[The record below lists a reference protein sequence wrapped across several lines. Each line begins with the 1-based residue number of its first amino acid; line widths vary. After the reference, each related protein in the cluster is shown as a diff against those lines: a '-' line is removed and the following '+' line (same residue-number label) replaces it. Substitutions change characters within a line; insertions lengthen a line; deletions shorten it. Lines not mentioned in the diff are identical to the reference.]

1 MKKKVILAM
10 SGGVDSSVALQLL
23 LDQGYEV
30 HGITMQN
37 GYLSEQEIARAQKAA
52 NHFKISWEVVFV
64 EKEFEKMVIKPF
76 IRYYEQGLTP
86 NPCVLCNRAIKFG
99 FLFDVMQEKFP
110 LAFYATGHYAQIE
123 QRDNLFFLKE
133 AVDCKK
139 DQSYFLGTIRP
150 EILSKLI
157 FPIGGYYKSE
167 IIEIAKKTPFTPDI
181 INESQDICFI
191 HDQDYALFLEQKGV
205 VEKCGKIVNQ
215 QGDELG
221 SHRGIYHYTVGQRRG
236 LGITATERLFVK
248 EMDPTTNTIVLA
260 PLREMY
266 SNSLSAFQLNRFV
279 TEKKV
284 SELSKKMLKCRVKS
298 GSQMHDCHIS
308 VEDDEL
314 TVFFSEQLFAITP
327 GQLCVVYNNEGLIMI
342 SGIIKQKYFDRTR
355 NNQVDG

>member
-1 MKKKVILAM
+1 M
-10 SGGVDSSVALQLL
+10 SGGVDSSVALQIL
-23 LDQGYEV
+23 LDQGYIV

-37 GYLSEQEIARAQKAA
+37 GYLSKEEIARAQRAA
-52 NHFKISWEVVFV
+52 NHFKINWEVVFV
-64 EKEFEKMVIKPF
+64 EKEFEKMVIQPF

-86 NPCVLCNRAIKFG
+86 NPCVLCNRGIKFG

-110 LAFYATGHYAQIE
+110 ETLYATGHYAQIE
-123 QRDNLFFLKE
+123 KKDTLYFLKE
-133 AVDCKK
+133 AADCKK

-150 EILSKLI
+150 EVLSKLL

-167 IIEIAKKTPFTPDI
+167 IIEIAKKSAFVPNE

-191 HDQDYALFLEQKGV
+191 HDQDYTRFLEYKGV
-205 VEKCGKIVNQ
+205 VEKSGKIVNQ
-215 QGDELG
+215 MGDELG
-221 SHRGIYHYTVGQRRG
+221 SHKGVYHYTVGQRRG
-236 LGITATERLFVK
+236 LGITAKERLYVK
-248 EMDPTTNTIVLA
+248 EIEPNTNTVVLA

-266 SNSLSAFQLNRFV
+266 SRSLLAFQLNRFV